1 MNVSFFNKLFLFIA
15 FSVFLS
21 LNCFAQGWKF
31 EGNIG
36 PDEFIEWTSPDPY
49 NYSIGFIYKNGADNS
64 SSLSAIRFTTR
75 LTKDQP
81 CVIDNCPSELSDLV
95 YNDFGIVHTN
105 GQWVDITHSN
115 PQPTPYGIAPD
126 EIGFQ
131 GWQNLVQVN
140 TFDSA
145 VPNGVGTPV
154 AGGEGSG
161 GDFYIWGIPGHTFT
175 NTTSFTD
182 AGNNVYGSYD
192 WTSFPLDWVVGGQYR
207 VGNPEYGY
215 NYFGTNAGANYG
227 NSVAVEFETVITD
240 NTVTL
245 TGEGSLPSCASTD
258 NNEQWLA
265 VSEEIYGDNL
275 EHVVALDPW
284 SDEFSLP
291 ILTPQNT
298 VDLGPSFTFDYKLI
312 YRQYGRGCAMERVF
326 NLNTISTT
334 DVIPID
340 QIIALNQD
348 DGNVKLKWS
357 HLTGVSIENLS
368 YTVERADSIDAGVI
382 DWRMLY
388 EFEDGEPIRNY
399 SINNGQNAPGE
410 FDPDDE
416 VNSLDADLSEVGFIG
431 QFIDHT
437 ANQNE
442 TYLYKITTEVVNQFT
457 DSTIVN
463 VLEST
468 GAGISFFNDN
478 TQLNFDPPTSLC
490 TGFELHGV
498 QNTINE
504 EIKFANEDYEYD
516 NQDHILSFNTADF
529 YGTQGVSQR
538 VLFYE
543 NFELTDTLFQTD
555 TQIPIEIAG
564 NVTNIDNITLPLA
577 DSVFEKTVYGI
588 IKATRTDG
596 KVFRSFQPR
605 AITGNRKPIPT
616 RVDITSANFDDYVT
630 LRFTNV
636 KEVDNIDEIK
646 IHRTARS
653 PIGQDSNSAPTE
665 NTTYSADVQQDSVL
679 LNKAAIQALIV
690 EGGDLIFQDKPG
702 TETSFTGQSTIL
714 CNEYTYQIQSYNC
727 YHYSLAN
734 SEFYEEVKGDSKDVT
749 PTLTEDVFEIG
760 NPLLDL
766 KSSKGEFSDKV
777 HLIWNNNSSGVIDH
791 YSIERRQY
799 GSDEENAW
807 IQLGSVTTGEKYF
820 EDTYAE
826 ANLLYEYRVQA
837 HIGNCATSSPDA
849 PGVQANVVSSHQ
861 VGYRRPVGRV
871 TGRITYNQT
880 SNPVSD
886 VYVKVEPIIDEDQTT
901 NRSLNMASNYG
912 IVRQP
917 IKSASDLDA
926 FTATFWMKSLTDQQG
941 VLFSRKST
949 LYNMSLYLQG
959 NTIGY
964 SEYSGSVNETY
975 TAYNLKPEENS
986 WNNVTLT
993 FTTLAEEKQV
1003 KLYIN
1008 GSLMNTYTSQFTPS
1022 IFDDFIFG
1030 VDRDLDLNSSFD
1042 GLMDEMVLWK
1052 RALSDEEI
1060 QSNYFKFLSSA
1071 DDDLIFFITADEG
1084 LGEFSYDI
1092 SSSMIDV
1099 FNRNHMELNSLNL
1112 DTFSIPNHANHFYN
1126 DTYNTE
1132 LLHLGSSTSSGM
1144 YDVTDIR
1151 YINDGN
1157 NFSITPF
1164 TILNETYSVIH
1175 EFLPAQSTGFIGD
1188 QTNLI
1193 SSLNFNDL
1201 TSITVQGNVFFD
1213 VTEENSDVNLIDK
1226 TEFQIGVDEVFVKV
1240 GGKRVQNEDGE
1251 VKTNADGYFTMSIPI
1266 GEQCISF
1273 EKNGYTFYY
1282 GDLEGD
1288 HDDRYCQEFSFNSEQ
1303 TLPNFSCNTYKELR
1317 GRITGGQ
1324 TYNNQSI
1331 DDIAIGFN
1339 LSANTIGSVGFDL
1352 MPNDASVL
1360 DYEGYLVSVQ
1370 TNVLTGEY
1378 HAKLLPIIHKVNSAS
1393 WISSNYDVENKYR
1406 NQQQLFPTIDMK
1418 VIGENDV
1425 NGNFVEELT
1434 SSTYGSYGTQ
1444 PVTFNKRFDLVY
1456 RNNPSILVSQ
1466 NIFGNDFWT
1475 SFIGEESIEI
1485 EEGYSMTTFDN
1496 TGYFLGMPVFEEK
1509 FLTGVYRY
1517 NIEVSEVYTNYGSI
1531 LLAHN
1536 HNSYMYKNQNGASVY
1551 NTTQYLNPLEQGD
1564 ISIFNTMMKSSS
1576 EMMSL
1581 SDLNGS
1587 IDYEFTP
1594 DDPFVFG
1601 KEQGYLRKFIIQ
1613 YQDGSVNAQWPKL
1626 SAGQNASTLGDVY
1639 VLGDESY
1646 GNDFFTFGPQ
1656 TVDMILRDPNGDG
1669 SYSSITEGSTISRT
1683 SSVTNVNGYS
1693 KDWNFKAGLG
1703 ISTDNGLGIIVGSPV
1718 AGVVTNSI
1726 KWSAKAFAT
1735 VGMSNSATL
1744 TNSSENIITISET
1757 FNHTISTNSADWE
1770 VGAKGDLYIGE
1781 SKNLNFGTSKDLQ
1794 FISTDNCALGG
1805 GVFDCLDY
1813 PLIKQNKTIRKQYE
1827 IDYTNNDTVI
1837 SILEASALYELS
1849 SIPVSSSDSI
1859 ISDSTYS
1866 SNGKTY
1872 IIHNIEEVAS
1882 YQIGT
1887 QREVSI
1893 KPGVT
1898 TKFAYSNNYIQNY
1911 LLTKLALIKNTYLFG
1926 EYTVDTDLLPIDHEC
1941 FGEPSNSTCFD
1952 SYEDQSIR
1960 NYYTIP
1966 ETSTEDVYELPLLTN
1981 YDVNTLTAIL
1991 GSTYQEFQS
2000 NFEDAD
2006 HYIGYSLSN
2015 SSINNDEWNSPLYSL
2030 ESETSGFGFS
2040 VNGGVTPELVQYLN
2054 FVNTGPLFGTG
2065 LDIEI
2070 SAYLNL
2076 NGDIPDDPFDAYH
2089 NIADSEGSIGDG
2101 EASGS
2106 ISNGN
2111 TTVGGSVG
2119 SSSENGVNT
2128 VSGSGDYSSGGV
2140 NAGISVDISVDDDPT
2155 NDAYANEQQL
2165 SDLLMNFASVQDF
2178 TTVPGFI
2185 NLNNLIDDLTLDVP
2199 EESETIVIPRDKVE
2213 FYAQQ
2218 IKLWKRAMAQNELD
2232 KIESEFLTNHSINGG
2247 ISVEQSHTSVG
2258 SYSNTNSITYD
2269 LSSVNNLGADFA
2281 GGVFVFGFN
2290 ADFSYNN
2297 KFTLEFKTATNLSGQ
2312 SQTTTNYK
2320 LSDNDQGDVISIDV
2334 NESNYGF
2341 GPIFK
2346 VQAGATSCPWESV
2359 VNAKYIRDFDLYFEL
2374 KFYDEFV
2381 KTGLAM
2387 PSQLNLNSNTFDFT
2401 FYGDLDENEL
2411 KVKKASYID
2420 YSRTTALP
2428 IKSLFDQKRLEVYNA
2443 VREALLVQHSSMFAS
2458 DVPYELS
2465 ATTSRI
2471 DKPILDV
2478 FPSVLYNVNENEQA
2492 VFTITLGNASENNS
2506 DRIFRIGVIEALNPH
2521 GAIIKIDGINP
2532 NREFAV
2538 PAGGSVTKTVTVNKG
2553 PDSLNY
2559 ENLTLVLYPACQYE
2573 FGTSDEY
2580 EIADTISFSAYFLP
2594 TCTDVVIKDTD
2605 DDWLVNIADT
2615 NLLTLKLQDYNINYY
2630 SLRDV
2635 YFDYKFENEPWTP
2648 IEPQSNVVNPHYV
2661 INKLENYKT
2670 FSPIDLY
2677 NLLHSD
2683 FNLSAAITTD
2693 LYNNL
2698 EPKEYCR
2705 GSNCAIYDVTEF
2717 NVHEDWL
2724 AWKTYEGDTTEY
2736 IQEEI
2741 SRLKTTYLSS
2751 EEAVSDNE
2759 MLSLR
2764 MSSTNVLWEV
2774 PMVPK
2779 DGNYKIRAKSN
2790 CGFYTSQTTS
2800 QLEEIAVQSLT
2811 HDVFSDRIQP
2821 ELFGSIQP
2829 IDGILNPNDDV
2840 IVSFNEP
2847 INEIAFNTSSA
2858 QTYIEVMAR
2867 KNRTAHTHDSY
2878 LYFGSDDSLKIPS
2891 GVYLNNSFTIE
2902 MWLKP
2907 ESNGVL
2913 FEQSNGTDSE
2923 VIKMSVVDFDTDP
2936 KLQFDYIHPAD
2947 VTKNQMVNHSI
2958 VLPSTGFTHLALA
2971 YDAENHEV
2979 IFLDGTGSVAT
2990 PSYSFNMNYVGDG
3003 PIIAGALYKGAMH
3016 DLRVWSKVAGD
3027 IQANRSINLSGK
3039 EANLVGYWPMDELRS
3054 NPKDKARFRH
3064 AQTSAQWAVES
3075 ENKALKLDYNP
3086 ALIDDFSALQDSS
3099 TLAILNGSDFTVEL
3113 WFNTAVSNNQTLLSL
3128 GSWDQGDKFETWS
3141 FDINAGAIEI
3151 YQGDTIYAPILNT
3164 NTTYNDGE
3172 WHHMAMVKNASSNT
3186 RLYVDGVEVDQVDS
3200 EFVGGITSSSTYLG
3214 HRRVL
3219 DTEAASVE
3227 YTNHYNGLIDEI
3239 RIWNIEKSHARVLS
3253 EMNSNISEKIGLSQS
3268 TDFNQIELNSEIIT
3282 LSELDVPLIR
3292 ASELKTSVSF
3302 HDVSNGDQI
3311 SINLTEPL
3319 SRIENTSIDFTL
3331 QEVRDL
3337 SGNLIESPVT
3347 WTTYIDKNQLIWGN
3361 EFIEMEKLLSESLSF
3376 TNLIINQGGT
3386 VENFQIS
3393 NLPLWLNAYP
3403 SEGFLNP
3410 NSYTQIE
3417 FIVNEDLFIGHYK
3430 EDILL
3435 VGNNEYAERMEFNLN
3450 VEMEQPEYYV
3460 DPQDYE
3466 YVMNFVGKVTVEGI
3480 RSRDEMDILFA
3491 YVGEELRGAAS
3502 PIYIEEYDSYFI
3514 FLSVFGDQVNGE
3526 EVSFRLWDA
3535 SAGKFQTRVKING
3548 QNLHDFQP
3556 SFVIGS
3562 FTELAHFEATNILR
3576 QDIVL
3581 NEGWNWVS
3589 FNLNSLDEEDGLDDV
3604 LQVPTVMNQVDGS
3617 SITIFK
3623 NQYAFTQFAE
3633 IDGYNDIW
3641 IGSLTELPITDM
3653 FMIKSQ
3659 KSDTIIYEGKIV
3671 NPSEVPIDVSAG
3683 WNWISYL
3690 GQRIMS
3696 TNDALSSL
3704 NPSSGDVIKN
3714 KSAFSMYASESLGW
3728 LGTLNSMESGHGYML
3743 KTENTGSLIY
3753 PESSIFRIR
3762 DYQLSKNQISDELIE
3777 VSNAMYQNSMSMVA
3791 KIDLEKFTQPDLSN
3805 VLAAYSDQLCL
3816 GNINATQ
3823 INEEES
3829 LYFIT
3834 IYGEEGYNVSF
3845 KYFDQVNGESFK
3857 AENTLEFEANK
3868 LIGSIQDPYP
3878 IILTDS
3884 PEDLLIEYTL
3894 DVYPNPFKEEF
3905 EVEFTLDNEEFIS
3918 IDIFDVSGRK
3928 VKSLYN
3934 GLLNSGVHNL
3944 DIDASDIA
3952 KGSYFIEL
3960 KLNDSSFRKII
3971 IKS

>member
-21 LNCFAQGWKF
+21 LNSFAQNAKY
-31 EGNIG
+31 EQNIG
-36 PDEFIEWTSPDPY
+36 PDEFIEWLPGGTNY
-49 NYSIGFIYKNGADNS
+49 NIGLIYKNGADNS
-64 SSLSAIRFTTR
+64 SSLSAIRFTTK
-75 LTKDQP
+75 LTTDEP
-81 CVIDNCPSELSDLV
+81 CVVGMCESELSDLV
-95 YNDFGIVHTN
+95 YNNLAYNNNNFA
-105 GQWVDITHSN
+105 WVT
-115 PQPTPYGIAPD
+115 IAIPEPVPSPWGD
-126 EIGFQ
+126 APHQGSYQ
-131 GWQNLVQVN
+131 GWQNLVEVN
-140 TFDSA
+140 TYDE
-145 VPNGVGTPV
+145 VNDDWV
-154 AGGEGSG
+154 AWNG
-161 GDFYIWGIPGHTFT
+161 GDFYIWGSPGHTFT
-175 NTTSFTD
+175 NTTNFSV
-182 AGNNVYGSYD
+182 GNTQYGSYD
-192 WTSFPLDWVVGGQYR
+192 WTSFPLSFSSDGFTQFR
-207 VGNPEYGY
+207 VGNDGYGH
-215 NYFGTNAGANYG
+215 NYVNAAISVNYG
-227 NSVAVEFETVITD
+227 NSVAVELESVTTD

-245 TGEGSLPSCASTD
+245 IGEGSLSTCASTD
-258 NNEQWLA
+258 NVGSWHA

-275 EHVVALDPW
+275 EHGVALGPW

-291 ILTPQNT
+291 ILTPENT
-298 VDLGPSFTFDYKLI
+298 VDLGPSFTFDYTLY
-312 YRQYGRGCAMERVF
+312 YRELGRGCAMQREF
-326 NLNTISTT
+326 NPNTISTT
-334 DVIPID
+334 DLIPID
-340 QIIALNQD
+340 RIIALNQE

-368 YTVERADSIDAGVI
+368 YTVKRTDDPDSDINS
-382 DWRMLY
+382 WRTVY
-388 EFEDGEPIRNY
+388 KFEHGEPFINY
-399 SINNGQNAPGE
+399 TLNEGQNVTNGVV
-410 FDPDDE
+410 DPNDE
-416 VNSLDADLSEVGFIG
+416 VNSLDADLSEVGFVG
-431 QFIDHT
+431 QFTDHT
-437 ANQNE
+437 ADPEE
-442 TYLYKITTEVVNQFT
+442 TYLYSIKTEVVNQFI
-457 DSTIVN
+457 DSILVQHSM
-463 VLEST
+463 ST

-478 TQLNFDPPTSLC
+478 TQLNFDTPTPLC
-490 TGFELHGV
+490 DGFEINGV
-498 QNTINE
+498 QSSINE
-504 EIKFANEDYEYD
+504 EIKFGNEDYEYD
-516 NQDHILSFNTADF
+516 NQDHILSFNSADF
-529 YGTQGVSQR
+529 YGTQGLSQR

-543 NFELTDTLFQTD
+543 NSELTDTLFEPG
-555 TQIPIEIAG
+555 TQEPIVIAG
-564 NVTNIDNITLPLA
+564 NVTNIDNITLPLV

-596 KVFRSFQPR
+596 KVFRSFKPR
-605 AITGNRKPIPT
+605 VITGNRKPRPT
-616 RVDITSANFDDYVT
+616 RVDISSANFDDYVT

-636 KEVDNIDEIK
+636 KEVDDIDRIK
-646 IHRTARS
+646 IYRTART
-653 PIGQDSNSAPTE
+653 PINQAINSAPTE
-665 NTTYSADVQQDSVL
+665 TTTYSAAVELDSVVL
-679 LNKAAIQALIV
+679 TKANLQDLIV

-702 TETSFTGQSTIL
+702 TATSFTGASTVL

-727 YHYSLAN
+727 GNVSLEDSPFYH
-734 SEFYEEVKGDSKDVT
+734 EVKGDSMDVT
-749 PTLTEDVFEIG
+749 PTLTEDVFELG

-766 KSSKGEFSDKV
+766 KSSKGEFADKV

-837 HIGNCATSSPDA
+837 HIGNCATSSPEA

-886 VYVKVEPIIDEDQTT
+886 VYVKVEPIINEDQTT
-901 NRSLNMASNYG
+901 NRSLNLASNYG

-926 FTATFWMKSLTDQQG
+926 FTVTFWMKSMTDQQG

-949 LYNMSLYLQG
+949 LYNMSLYLEG

-975 TAYNLKPEENS
+975 PAYNLKPEENS

-993 FTTLAEEKQV
+993 FTTLEEEKQV

-1030 VDRDLDLNSSFD
+1030 VDRDLNVNSSFD

-1060 QSNYFKFLSSA
+1060 QSNYFKFLSSS

-1092 SSSMIDV
+1092 SSSIIDV
-1099 FNRNHMELNSLNL
+1099 FNRNHMELNSLSL
-1112 DTFSIPNHANHFYN
+1112 DTFSIPNHANLFYN

-1193 SSLNFNDL
+1193 TSLNFNDL

-1226 TEFQIGVDEVFVKV
+1226 TEFQIGVEDVFVKV

-1273 EKNGYTFYY
+1273 EKNGHTFYY

-1288 HDDRYCQEFSFNSEQ
+1288 DDNRYCQEFSFNSEQ
-1303 TLPNFSCNTYKELR
+1303 NLPNFSCNTYKELR

-1331 DDIAIGFN
+1331 EDIAIGFN

-1393 WISSNYDVENKYR
+1393 WISSNYDVENHYR

-1418 VIGENDV
+1418 VIGENDA
-1425 NGNFVEELT
+1425 NGDFVEELT
-1434 SSTYGSYGTQ
+1434 SSVYGSYGTQ

-1466 NIFGNDFWT
+1466 NISGNDFWT

-1485 EEGYSMTTFDN
+1485 EEGYSITTFDN

-1509 FLTGVYRY
+1509 FLNGAYRY

-1536 HNSYMYKNQNGASVY
+1536 HNSYMYKDQNGASVY
-1551 NTTQYLNPLEQGD
+1551 NTTQYLNPLQQGD
-1564 ISIFNTMMKSSS
+1564 ISIFNTMMKSSNS
-1576 EMMSL
+1576 MMSL
-1581 SDLNGS
+1581 DDLNGS

-1626 SAGQNASTLGDVY
+1626 SAGQNASTRGDVY
-1639 VLGDESY
+1639 VFGDESY

-1693 KDWNFKAGLG
+1693 KDWNFKAGIGLQ
-1703 ISTDNGLGIIVGSPV
+1703 SENGLGVIVGSPV
-1718 AGVVTNSI
+1718 AAVSNSV

-1735 VGMSNSATL
+1735 IGMSNSATL

-1781 SKNLNFGTSKDLQ
+1781 SKNLNFGTSKELQ
-1794 FISTDNCALGG
+1794 FLSSHNCALGG

-1827 IDYTNNDTVI
+1827 IDNETNDTVI

-1849 SIPVSSSDSI
+1849 SIPVSSSESI

-1872 IIHNIEEVAS
+1872 IIHDIEEVAS

-1926 EYTVDTDLLPIDHEC
+1926 EYTVDTDLLPTDHEC

-1966 ETSTEDVYELPLLTN
+1966 ETSSEEYYELPVLTN

-2006 HYIGYSLSN
+2006 YYIGYSVSN
-2015 SSINNDEWNSPLYSL
+2015 SGINNDEWNSPLYSL

-2040 VNGGVTPELVQYLN
+2040 INGGVTPELVQYLN

-2076 NGDIPDDPFDAYH
+2076 NGDLAVDPFDAYD
-2089 NIADSEGSIGDG
+2089 NISDSEGSIGDG

-2119 SSSENGVNT
+2119 SSSEDGVNT
-2128 VSGSGDYSSGGV
+2128 ASASGDYSSGGV

-2185 NLNNLIDDLTLDVP
+2185 NLNNLIGDLTLDVP
-2199 EESETIVIPRDKVE
+2199 EESETIVIPRDKVQ

-2258 SYSNTNSITYD
+2258 AYSNTNSITYD
-2269 LSSVNNLGADFA
+2269 LSSVNNLGADFSGNA
-2281 GGVFVFGFN
+2281 LVVGFN

-2320 LSDNDQGDVISIDV
+2320 LSDNDQGDIISIDV

-2387 PSQLNLNSNTFDFT
+2387 PSQLMLNSNTFDFT
-2401 FYGDLDENEL
+2401 FYGSLAENEL
-2411 KVKKASYID
+2411 NVKKASYVD

-2428 IKSLFDQKRLEVYNA
+2428 IKSVFDQKRLEVYNA
-2443 VREALLVQHSSMFAS
+2443 VREALLVQHNSMFAS

-2465 ATTSRI
+2465 ATTSQI
-2471 DKPILDV
+2471 DKPIIDV

-2492 VFTITLGNASENNS
+2492 VFNITLGNASENNS
-2506 DRIFRIGVIEALNPH
+2506 DRIFNLRVIEASNPH
-2521 GAIIKIDGINP
+2521 GAIIKIDGIKP
-2532 NREFAV
+2532 NRDFAV
-2538 PAGGSVTKTVTVNKG
+2538 PAGGSVNKTLTVNKG

-2559 ENLTLVLYPACQYE
+2559 ENLKLVIYPACQYE

-2594 TCTDVVIKDTD
+2594 TCTDIVIKDTD

-2635 YFDYKFENEPWTP
+2635 YFDYKFENEPWSP

-2670 FSPIDLY
+2670 FSPLDLY

-2683 FNLSAAITTD
+2683 FNLSAAITTN
-2693 LYNNL
+2693 LFNNL
-2698 EPKEYCR
+2698 EPKEDCR

-2724 AWKTYEGDTTEY
+2724 AWKTFEGDTTEY

-2800 QLEEIAVQSLT
+2800 QQEEIAVQSLT

-2840 IVSFNEP
+2840 IVTFNES

-2858 QTYIEVMAR
+2858 QTYIEVMTR

-2878 LYFGSDDSLKIPS
+2878 LYFGSDDSLNIPS
-2891 GVYLNNSFTIE
+2891 GVYLNQSFTLE

-2936 KLQFDYIHPAD
+2936 KLQFDYIHPTDPAQSQ
-2947 VTKNQMVNHSI
+2947 TVNHSI

-3003 PIIAGALYKGAMH
+3003 PIIVGAHYQGAMH

-3054 NPKDKARFRH
+3054 NPKDKARYRH
-3064 AQTSAQWAVES
+3064 AQTTAQWAVES
-3075 ENKALKLDYNP
+3075 ENKALSLDYNP
-3086 ALIDDFSALQDSS
+3086 ALIEDFSALQDSS
-3099 TLAILNGSDFTVEL
+3099 TLAIVNGSDFTIEL
-3113 WFNTAVSNNQTLLSL
+3113 WFNTAVSDNQTLFTL
-3128 GSWDQGDKFETWS
+3128 GSWDQGANFETWS
-3141 FDINAGAIEI
+3141 FDVNAGAIEI
-3151 YQGDTIYAPILNT
+3151 FQGDTIDAPVLHSNT
-3164 NTTYNDGE
+3164 SYNDGE
-3172 WHHMAMVKNASSNT
+3172 WHHMAMVKNARSNT
-3186 RLYVDGVEVDQVDS
+3186 KLYLDGVEVDQKDS

-3227 YTNHYNGLIDEI
+3227 YTNHYNGLIDEL
-3239 RIWNIEKSHARVLS
+3239 RIWNIAKSHDRVLS
-3253 EMNSNISEKIGLSQS
+3253 EMHSNISDKLGLEQS
-3268 TDFNQIELNSEIIT
+3268 TDFNEVKETATIFVY
-3282 LSELDVPLIR
+3282 SELDVPLIR

-3311 SINLTEPL
+3311 AINLTESL

-3331 QEVRDL
+3331 QKVRDL
-3337 SGNLIESPVT
+3337 SGNLIESPIS
-3347 WTTYIDKNQLIWGN
+3347 WSTYIDKNQLIWDN

-3376 TNLIINQGGT
+3376 TTHIINQGGT

-3393 NLPLWLNAYP
+3393 NLPPWLNAYP
-3403 SEGFLNP
+3403 SEGLLDP
-3410 NSYTQIE
+3410 NSFTQIE
-3417 FIVNEDLFIGHYK
+3417 FVVNEDLFIGDYK

-3435 VGNNEYAERMEFNLN
+3435 VGNNNYAERMEFNLN
-3450 VEMEQPEYYV
+3450 VEMVQPEYSV

-3480 RSRDEMDILFA
+3480 RSRDEMDLLFA

-3502 PIYIEEYDSYFI
+3502 PIYIEEYDSYII
-3514 FLSVFGDQVNGE
+3514 FLSVYGDQVNGE

-3548 QNLHDFQP
+3548 QDLHDFQP

-3589 FNLNSLDEEDGLDDV
+3589 FNLNSLEEQDDLDDV
-3604 LQVPTVMNQVDGS
+3604 LQVSTVMNQVDGS
-3617 SITIFK
+3617 SVSIFK

-3633 IDGYNDIW
+3633 IDGYNDTW

-3653 FMIKSQ
+3653 FMIKTQ

-3671 NPSEVPIDVSAG
+3671 NPSDVPISINAG

-3743 KTENTGSLIY
+3743 NTESNGSLIY
-3753 PESSIFRIR
+3753 PESSIFRIS
-3762 DYQLSKNQISDELIE
+3762 DYQLNKNQLADQFVE
-3777 VSNAMYQNSMSMVA
+3777 VNNAMYQNSMSMVA
-3791 KIDLEKFTQPDLSN
+3791 KIDLEKYSQPDLSN
-3805 VLAAYSDQLCL
+3805 ILAAYSDHLCL
-3816 GNINATQ
+3816 GNINATP

-3834 IYGEEGYNVSF
+3834 IYGDEGYNISF
-3845 KYFDQVNGESFK
+3845 KYFDQVTGDYFQ
-3857 AENTLEFEANK
+3857 AQNTLEFEANK

-3878 IILTDS
+3878 IVLVDS
-3884 PEDLLIEYTL
+3884 PEDLLKAYSL

-3905 EVEFTLDNEEFIS
+3905 EVEFSLENEEIIS
-3918 IDIFDVSGRK
+3918 IVIYDVTGRK
-3928 VKSLYN
+3928 VKDLYS
-3934 GLLNSGVHNL
+3934 GLLKSGLHNL